1 MASARHLKSS
11 GPFLLLL
18 AVAFLVYANTFGN
31 GWTYDDFPVIVENP
45 DVRSWAG
52 FFKDSYPGRPLREL
66 SYLLDYTL
74 FGMNPAGWH
83 IQQIFWHALNG
94 CLVFALGR
102 RLQMPIWFALI
113 SALLF
118 LLHPLQVEVVAN
130 LSHRK
135 DSLALAGSL
144 GAILFYLKVF
154 TAESRRLFW
163 LIPAVLCWVVALY
176 AKQTAVLVPLICL
189 GGERLLA
196 PYEKRVF
203 LRYPRALF
211 GLCVLGLGG
220 ASWWLAAN
228 LSWEGMHNSMRGTL
242 ALKANYFEPVTL
254 VVYYL
259 TVLKSWVFMAL
270 RLVWPFDLALE
281 YTFPVPGSFF
291 DPWVLAGFALC
302 IIVLVW
308 GCLAFRR
315 WPTAGWL
322 LGAALCLFLPT
333 ANIWPLAYLAADRY
347 LYAPM
352 AFLALL
358 TGSALTRVPVRR
370 DLVVSVSLVVLLSSA
385 MLTWQQN
392 RVWESPKT
400 LWTQALRVNPGS
412 SFVLN
417 NMGNLALEEG
427 DTSRAR
433 DYYRRAAQV
442 NPVNPTAHYNLGWL
456 AEQRRDI
463 PAALKHYRAFAALDN
478 PAFSQQLQELRVH
491 LLRNY
496 GVRL

>member
-1 MASARHLKSS
+1 
-11 GPFLLLL
+11 
-18 AVAFLVYANTFGN
+18 
-31 GWTYDDFPVIVENP
+31 
-45 DVRSWAG
+45 
-52 FFKDSYPGRPLREL
+52 
-66 SYLLDYTL
+66 
-74 FGMNPAGWH
+74 
-83 IQQIFWHALNG
+83 
-94 CLVFALGR
+94 
-102 RLQMPIWFALI
+102 
-113 SALLF
+113 
-118 LLHPLQVEVVAN
+118 
-130 LSHRK
+130 
-135 DSLALAGSL
+135 
-144 GAILFYLKVF
+144 
-154 TAESRRLFW
+154 
-163 LIPAVLCWVVALY
+163 
-176 AKQTAVLVPLICL
+176 
-189 GGERLLA
+189 
-196 PYEKRVF
+196 
-203 LRYPRALF
+203 
-211 GLCVLGLGG
+211 
-220 ASWWLAAN
+220 
-228 LSWEGMHNSMRGTL
+228 MHNSMRGTL

-302 IIVLVW
+302 LIVLVW